1 METKSTKSTE
11 STESRLLRK
20 AKEEMIASF
29 NIAAIKQWI
38 ADGEPF
44 EEHDEVLAFKEY
56 HGITEKTGDESV
68 NAERAGRVA
77 HSKSKRAG
85 RRTYINEGSK
95 CFNGGITNKNSW
107 KDNLNTRQARHVPA
121 PAKGIQAC
129 NRIVNSKYSSQDTR
143 SQNISGSNE
152 ISGGHA

>member
-56 HGITEKTGDESV
+56 HGITE
-68 NAERAGRVA
+68 
-77 HSKSKRAG
+77 SKS
-85 RRTYINEGSK
+85 TD
-95 CFNGGITNKNSW
+95 FMF
-107 KDNLNTRQARHVPA
+107 
-121 PAKGIQAC
+121 
-129 NRIVNSKYSSQDTR
+129 
-143 SQNISGSNE
+143 
-152 ISGGHA
+152 